1 MRRTKEEAEQTRCD
15 LLAAAERLFL
25 EQGVAHTSL
34 EQIARAAGVTRGA
47 LYWHFE
53 NKAKLFHAMLEQVRL
68 PPEQLAE
75 QLLAGSEHAPL
86 LALRELCVKAMASL
100 AQSPQKRRI
109 FTILLHRCEF
119 TDELRHAQERHEAF
133 INQFIDLCTDLFE
146 QAARQGQLQP
156 GQSPRLAALAL
167 HGLVV
172 GMFSDW
178 LRDPRLFDAE
188 RDAPLMIDTLLRGL
202 VRDWP
207 TPIAISA
214 GH

>member
-1 MRRTKEEAEQTRCD
+1 MRRTKEEAERTRCE

-25 EQGVAHTSL
+25 EHGVAHTSL
-34 EQIARAAGVTRGA
+34 EQVARAAGVTRGA
-47 LYWHFE
+47 LYWHFA
-53 NKAKLFHAMLEQVRL
+53 NKADLFHAMLEQVRL
-68 PPEQLAE
+68 PPEQMVARL
-75 QLLAGSEHAPL
+75 EHCTDRDPL
-86 LALRELCVKAMASL
+86 LTLRELCVQAMTSL
-100 AQSPQKRRI
+100 AQNPQKRRI

-119 TDELRHAQERHEAF
+119 TDELRHARERHEAF
-133 INQFIDLCTDLFE
+133 INQFIGLCEELFA
-146 QAARQGQLQP
+146 QAARQDRLQP

-188 RDAPLMIDTLLRGL
+188 RDAPLMIDALLRGL

-207 TPIAISA
+207 ARP
-214 GH
+214 

>member
-1 MRRTKEEAEQTRCD
+1 MRRTKEEAERTRCE

-47 LYWHFE
+47 LYWHFA
-53 NKAKLFHAMLEQVRL
+53 NKADLFHAMLEQVRL
-68 PPEQLAE
+68 PPEQMVARLA
-75 QLLAGSEHAPL
+75 HCTDHDPL
-86 LALRELCVKAMASL
+86 LTLRELCVQAMTGL
-100 AQSPQKRRI
+100 KHNPQKRRI

-133 INQFIDLCTDLFE
+133 VNQFIELCEELFA
-146 QAARQGQLQP
+146 QAARQGRLSP

-172 GMFSDW
+172 GMLSDW
-178 LRDPRLFDAE
+178 LRDSGLFDVE
-188 RDAPLMIDTLLRGL
+188 RDAPLMIDALLRGL

-207 TPIAISA
+207 ATP
-214 GH
+214 